1 MVSNQ
6 RFMIICSEPG
16 RKVPEGDKAAMN
28 GGLENLNFD
37 TKVLFRDRDGVLAGC
52 SGVRGWGK

>member
-6 RFMIICSEPG
+6 RFMIICRERV

-28 GGLENLNFD
+28 
-37 TKVLFRDRDGVLAGC
+37 
-52 SGVRGWGK
+52 SG